1 MAPTYEKRFIPRIT
15 TKQMTCEGAA
25 SCTTLTTG
33 AASCTTLTCEG
44 AASCT
49 TLTTG
54 AGSLTEP
61 AIVCPTDADT
71 GLYWNGTNL
80 NFCVDGSRR
89 AYFSSSGMNAVRY
102 GAQSGMRGY
111 RANGTDASPTATA
124 DTQILFDFN
133 AYGHNGTDF
142 APSGVVRFR
151 QDGAISGSNV
161 PGEIVLVSRN
171 SSGGAVDVARA
182 RASGSLDI
190 LGALTHKGSTLGFY
204 NTTPTTK
211 PTITG
216 SRGGNAALADLLT
229 KLAGL
234 GLLTNSTTA

>member
-1 MAPTYEKRFIPRIT
+1 MAPTYKTRFIPRIVT
-15 TKQMTCEGAA
+15 
-25 SCTTLTTG
+25 S
-33 AASCTTLTCEG
+33 
-44 AASCT
+44 
-49 TLTTG
+49 

-71 GLYWNGTNL
+71 GLCWDGKNL
-80 NFCVDGSRR
+80 QFGVDGSLR
-89 AYFSSSGMNAVRY
+89 AFWSANGPNAIRY

-124 DTQILFDFN
+124 DTEILFEFN
-133 AYGHNGTDF
+133 AYGHTGTAF

-151 QDGAISGSNV
+151 QDGAISGANC
-161 PGEIVLVSRN
+161 PGSVSLIGRDP
-171 SSGGAVDVARA
+171 SGNGQTGVVV
-182 RASGSLDI
+182 RASGTTEI
-190 LGALTHKGSTLGFY
+190 KMALAHQGSTLGFY

-234 GLLTNSTTA
+234 GLLTDSTS